1 MSKYMQPFRFKLSD
15 PWSPCRDW
23 SSMAPASS
31 KSAPASSA
39 STPASSKSPK
49 KAAAP
54 VKDPKQQ
61 KLAQRVQGCIDDQAV
76 NKKERQIDP
85 NWILVSPLNRLGTAP
100 NVHRIHW
107 GILYSFMQNAY
118 DSSRPQIGVCIEIK
132 SEKGL
137 KALMEHNR
145 RFLVHEPV

>member
-1 MSKYMQPFRFKLSD
+1 M
-15 PWSPCRDW
+15 
-23 SSMAPASS
+23 
-31 KSAPASSA
+31 
-39 STPASSKSPK
+39 
-49 KAAAP
+49 
-54 VKDPKQQ
+54 KDPKQQ
-61 KLAQRVQGCIDDQAV
+61 KLAQRVQWVIDNDSV

-107 GILYSFMQNAY
+107 GILYSIMKNAF
-118 DSSRPQIGVCIEIK
+118 DRIRPQIGVCVEVK

-145 RFLVHEPV
+145 RFYVPEPV